1 MIQGIFDV
9 FSRRKGSQDV
19 ARKGLTPAF
28 RNRTLMVFRDA
39 THGGIHEFLRLIHGR
54 FAYLLGNHSLTGKNY
69 RDAADDLVDYLG
81 QCGDEQFLNFIE
93 YALRSD
99 CGHYLGANCKAV
111 IERINEFFMIDD
123 LPYYVVPQVWEA
135 TDSGH
140 PWAMARTLREEA
152 KVIPKDSQLIHE
164 SAMQPALEI
173 LRTPAFLNANS
184 EFMAAL
190 EDYRHRKFGD
200 CVTKCN
206 SSYESVMKVICG
218 QKGFGYSQSDTTS
231 KLLKTIMDKAAL
243 DAFWEQPLLIIGTL
257 RNRISTSHG
266 AGEVEKVVPEHVA
279 KAVINLT
286 ASAIVF
292 LHDHAYKAS

>member
-1 MIQGIFDV
+1 VIRGIFDV
-9 FSRRKGSQDV
+9 FSRRQGEQGA
-19 ARKGLTPAF
+19 ARKKLTKTF
-28 RNRTLMVFRDA
+28 RGRALMLFRDA
-39 THGGIHEFLRLIHGR
+39 SHGGIHEFLDVLHGR
-54 FAYLLGNHSLTGKNY
+54 FAYLLGRHSLTGQRFK
-69 RDAADDLVDYLG
+69 RPSEDLLDYLG
-81 QCGDEQFLNFIE
+81 QCADEQFLNFIE
-93 YALRSD
+93 YALRFD
-99 CGHYLGANCKAV
+99 CAHYLGSNRELV
-111 IERINEFFMIDD
+111 IERLNEFLMIDD
-123 LPYYVVPQVWEA
+123 LPYHVVPTVW
-135 TDSGH
+135 DSREGAGGR
-140 PWAMARTLREEA
+140 PVSMALREEA

-164 SAMQPALEI
+164 TAIQPALEV

-190 EDYRHRKFGD
+190 DDYRHRKFGD

-218 QKGFGYSQSDTTS
+218 QKGFGYSQGDTTS
-231 KLLKTIMDKAAL
+231 RLLKTIMEKTGL
-243 DAFWEQPLLIIGTL
+243 DAFWEQPLLIVGTL

-292 LHDHAYKAS
+292 LHDHTYKP

>member
-1 MIQGIFDV
+1 MIRGIFDV
-9 FSRRKGSQDV
+9 FSRRQGNQNV
-19 ARKGLTPAF
+19 VRKQLTETF
-28 RNRTLMVFRDA
+28 RGRTLMLFRDA
-39 THGGIHEFLRLIHGR
+39 THGGIYEFLGVLHDR
-54 FAYLLGNHSLTGKNY
+54 FAYLLGRHSLTGQRYK
-69 RDAADDLVDYLG
+69 RPHEDMLAYLEH
-81 QCGDEQFLNFIE
+81 CEDEQFLNFIE
-93 YALRSD
+93 YALRYD
-99 CGHYLGANCKAV
+99 CGSYLGSNREAV
-111 IERINEFFMIDD
+111 VERLNEFLMIDD
-123 LPYYVVPQVWEA
+123 LPYHVVPQVWEQKY
-135 TDSGH
+135 DSDGQCRS
-140 PWAMARTLREEA
+140 MVFREEA
-152 KVIPKDSQLIHE
+152 KVIPKDSQLLHE
-164 SAMQPALEI
+164 TAIQPALEV

-218 QKGFGYSQSDTTS
+218 QKGFGYSQGDTTS
-231 KLLKTIMDKAAL
+231 KLLKTIMDKAGL

-266 AGEVEKVVPEHVA
+266 AGEVEKVVPDHVA

-292 LHDHAYKAS
+292 LHDHAYRS

>member
-1 MIQGIFDV
+1 M
-9 FSRRKGSQDV
+9 FSRRQENQE
-19 ARKGLTPAF
+19 ATRKKLTMAF

-39 THGGIHEFLRLIHGR
+39 THGGLYEFMDQIHGR
-54 FAYLLGNHSLTGKNY
+54 FAYLLGRNSLTGK
-69 RDAADDLVDYLG
+69 RFSRPADDLGEYLG
-81 QCGDEQFLNFIE
+81 QCEDEQFLNFIE
-93 YALRSD
+93 YALRFD
-99 CGHYLGANCKAV
+99 CACFFGANRDNV
-111 IERINEFFMIDD
+111 VERINEFLMIDD
-123 LPYYVVPQVWEA
+123 LPYHVVPQVWEPI
-135 TDSGH
+135 DSAGGRFGS
-140 PWAMARTLREEA
+140 MVLREEA

-164 SAMQPALEI
+164 TAMQPALEI

-184 EFMAAL
+184 EFIAAL
-190 EDYRHRKFGD
+190 DDYRHRRFGD

-218 QKGFGYSQSDTTS
+218 QKGFGYSQGDTTS
-231 KLLKTIMDKAAL
+231 KLLKIVMEKTGL
-243 DAFWEQPLLIIGTL
+243 EAFWEQPLLIIGTL

-292 LHDHAYKAS
+292 LHDHAYRS